1 MCIVI
6 TTSSFFNVPSQ
17 DQPMMCWCVPNA
29 SSLACQK
36 KTNHYYFINTILH
49 HWVIWLIFFSI
60 KWLTD
65 WLTNKIDMIRRR
77 IYLQIYQLDKE
88 ASQSKCLSAVL
99 WIISLE
105 WGPHLHLCPE
115 MHAVT
120 KMANLMK
127 FHQIKWMFM
136 VLTILTNCTILLT
149 VCTSGHISIPVG
161 NCTNIK
167 LTGE

>member
-1 MCIVI
+1 MIIV
-6 TTSSFFNVPSQ
+6 
-17 DQPMMCWCVPNA
+17 
-29 SSLACQK
+29 
-36 KTNHYYFINTILH
+36 
-49 HWVIWLIFFSI
+49 LIIF
-60 KWLTD
+60 
-65 WLTNKIDMIRRR
+65 DMIRRR

-136 VLTILTNCTILLT
+136 VLTILTNLHHSGYCMHFWTYLD
-149 VCTSGHISIPVG
+149 TS

-167 LTGE
+167 LRGDSLTFGCGWSWAFTSLWFPCTINKGLDLKTQLNWFVNKYLFMNFCNPKIHINP